1 MAANAAERLSLR
13 GFVIARV
20 LAELSRAAKT
30 PGPPKQGYLD
40 PAWTAAQATP
50 IVPREWVAS
59 SMGMS
64 GSDIKAGLANR

>member
-13 GFVIARV
+13 GSVIARV

-30 PGPPKQGYLD
+30 PGPPKQGCLD

-50 IVPREWVAS
+50 IVPR
-59 SMGMS
+59 
-64 GSDIKAGLANR
+64 D